1 MCRTHLAKSVRVG
14 GQVVPLV
21 VKWQAAGNDKF
32 GEFGWPWE
40 LWPWPPSAGCS
51 NTSQP
56 ATMWLE
62 GGSPTALLF
71 QCLNLLGLVQVT
83 PTFHSVGSYSL
94 VSVQMCINVGQ
105 SM

>member
-1 MCRTHLAKSVRVG
+1 
-14 GQVVPLV
+14 V

-56 ATMWLE
+56 AAMWLE

-71 QCLNLLGLVQVT
+71 QCLMLLGLVQVT

-94 VSVQMCINVGQ
+94 VSVQLCINVGQ